1 MGRRVGV
8 VGWVGGEVVVVG
20 SVVMGSGE
28 CVIRVFCLVGCRA
41 GYRVGCRN
49 R

>member
-20 SVVMGSGE
+20 SVVIGSGE
-28 CVIRVFCLVGCRA
+28 CVIRVGFVVGRLSCWVA
-41 GYRVGCRN
+41 GRVS
-49 R
+49 